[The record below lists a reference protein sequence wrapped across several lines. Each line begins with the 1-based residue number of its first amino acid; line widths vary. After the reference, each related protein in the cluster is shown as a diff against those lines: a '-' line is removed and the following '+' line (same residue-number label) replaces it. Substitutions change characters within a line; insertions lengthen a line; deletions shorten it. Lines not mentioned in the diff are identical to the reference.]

1 VITAGVDIGSLSASV
16 VILGEDGMIT
26 WHTARTGYDSVETSW
41 RVMSEALNQCPQNP
55 RNSGNITL
63 KDIDY
68 IVATGY
74 GRIIVPFSQATVTE
88 ISCHAYGNHW
98 FFPEV
103 RTILD
108 IGGQDCKVIRCN
120 AQGKVSNFVMNDKCA
135 AGTGRYLERIAS
147 TLGVTLEEF
156 GPLSLETIKGAAPIS
171 EFCTVFAQ
179 RDVVLQMRQ
188 GAERNDILAGACDA
202 IVKRLI
208 GLLERVGIEED
219 FAISGGVAKNI
230 GVVKRLEERLGL
242 KAYIAFDSQIV
253 GALGAA
259 LFARERLKGD

>member
-1 VITAGVDIGSLSASV
+1 MITAGVDIGSLSASA

-26 WHTARTGYDSVETSW
+26 WHTTRTGYDSVETSW
-41 RVMSEALNQCPQNP
+41 RVMSETLEQCE
-55 RNSGNITL
+55 GNVTL
-63 KDIDY
+63 KEIDY

-108 IGGQDCKVIRCN
+108 IAGQDCKVIRCD

-171 EFCTVFAQ
+171 DFCTVFAQ

-202 IVKRLI
+202 IVKRLS
-208 GLLERVGIEED
+208 GLLERVGIEEA

-230 GVVKRLEERLGL
+230 GVVKRLEERLGVE
-242 KAYIAFDSQIV
+242 ARIAFDSQIV

>member
-1 VITAGVDIGSLSASV
+1 MMTAGVDIGSLSACA
-16 VILGEDGMIT
+16 VILNDKGIISYHVT
-26 WHTARTGYDSVETSW
+26 RTGHDSVETSW
-41 RVMSEALNQCPQNP
+41 RVMNETLRQCG
-55 RNSGNITL
+55 GNVRLEEIG
-63 KDIDY
+63 Y

-74 GRIIVPFSQATVTE
+74 GRIVVPFSQATVTE

-98 FFPEV
+98 FFPGV

-108 IGGQDCKVIRCN
+108 IGGQDCKVIRCD
-120 AQGKVSNFVMNDKCA
+120 AQGKVTNFAMNDKCA
-135 AGTGRYLERIAS
+135 AGTGRYLERIAA

-156 GPLSLETIKGAAPIS
+156 GPLSLKTIKGPAAIS

-188 GAERNDILAGACDA
+188 GAQCNDILAGACDA
-202 IVKRLI
+202 IVKRVY
-208 GLLERVGIEED
+208 GLLQRVGIEEP

-230 GVVKRLEERLGL
+230 GVVKRLEEKLGL
-242 KAYIAFDSQIV
+242 KAHIAFDSQIV